1 MKLQNILFPTASTAE
16 DGGMYFFTS
25 SKIQDSGQ
33 IRLEAGESLSTD
45 TYFNGL
51 SADKW
56 KKYTVVRDVT
66 LTLHLQGKVHY
77 ELFSKV
83 DKAGRDEKLAE
94 GMLTPST
101 CWETLPIPW
110 EEARGIV
117 YFRLTALEPAVF
129 YGGWYACATPAQRPV
144 KIALDICT
152 FRREAYVKENCGLLW
167 ERMTRDPDFG
177 HFLIFVVDNGRT
189 LTPGDLPEGVRLFP
203 NANTGG
209 SGGFTRGLMEIQQAA
224 RQEGITHALLM
235 DDDVLLEPE
244 ALLRTYALLSLVK
257 EEYQD
262 GVVGGAM
269 LRMDKKSV
277 LVESGALWNR
287 GWLISGKMGLDVSLP
302 GACLESEREEPV
314 DYTAWWYTCVPLSLA
329 REDNLPLPFFVR
341 GDDVEYGLRNA
352 RHILLLN
359 GICIWHEPFENK
371 YAPYTDY
378 YILRNQL
385 IGNAIHN
392 QTFSLQEIQSHVK
405 NRVMEEV
412 YMYRYGNAR
421 LLMDAVEDFLK
432 GVDWLKQTDAQALHQ
447 EILKKGGKFL
457 SPEETAPLF
466 DRKSYEK
473 SIAAKAEL
481 PFFHKVV
488 RRLTVNGTFL
498 PSAVPMVS
506 VPVQGNLEINVYRA
520 EKALYY
526 DKATGRGFVAR
537 KDPKQAKD
545 CLKRLH
551 RLERQLSAEYE
562 KTNNQFRQ
570 RYRELTNRTFWRA
583 YLGLPPET

>member
-1 MKLQNILFPTASTAE
+1 MKLQNILFPTASTAGE
-16 DGGMYFFTS
+16 GGMYFFTS
-25 SKIQDSGQ
+25 SKMTDSGQ
-33 IRLEAGESLSTD
+33 IRLKAGESLTTD

-56 KKYTVVRDVT
+56 KMYTVVRDVT
-66 LTLHLQGKVHY
+66 LTLHLQGKVQY
-77 ELFSKV
+77 ALFSKE
-83 DKAGRDEKLAE
+83 DKDGGEEKLAE
-94 GMLTPST
+94 RILTPDT
-101 CWETLPIPW
+101 GWETLPIPW
-110 EEARGIV
+110 EKARGIV
-117 YFRLTALEPAVF
+117 YFRLTALEPTVF
-129 YGGWYACATPAQRPV
+129 YGGWYASAAPAQRPV

-152 FRREAYVKENCGLLW
+152 YRREAYVKENCRLLW

-189 LTPGDLPEGVRLFP
+189 LTPEDLPEGVRLFP
-203 NANTGG
+203 NANAGG

-244 ALLRTYALLSLVK
+244 ALLRTYTLLSLAKV
-257 EEYQD
+257 EYRD

-269 LRMDKKSV
+269 LRLDKKSV

-287 GWLISGKMGLDVSLP
+287 GWLISRKKGLDVSLP
-302 GACLESEREEPV
+302 GACLESEAEEPV
-314 DYTAWWYTCVPLSLA
+314 DYTAWWYTCLPLSLA

-371 YAPYTDY
+371 YAAYTEY

-385 IGNAIHN
+385 IANAIHN
-392 QTFSLQEIQSHVK
+392 RAFSLQEIRSYVK

-412 YMYRYGNAR
+412 YMYRYRSAQ

-447 EILKKGGKFL
+447 EILQKGGKFL
-457 SPEETAPLF
+457 SPEETAQLF
-466 DRKSYEK
+466 DPESYNK
-473 SIAAKAEL
+473 SIAKKTEL
-481 PFFHKVV
+481 PFFHKVM
-488 RRLTVNGTFL
+488 RRLTVNGTCL
-498 PSAVPMVS
+498 PAAVPMVS
-506 VPVQGNLEINVYRA
+506 VPVLGNLEINVYRA

-526 DKATGRGFVAR
+526 DKATGRGFIAR
-537 KDPKQAKD
+537 KDAKQAKD

-551 RLERQLSAEYE
+551 RVERRLSAEYE

-570 RYRELTNRTFWRA
+570 RYRELTNRKFWQA
-583 YLGLPPET
+583 YLGLPPQR

>member
-1 MKLQNILFPTASTAE
+1 
-16 DGGMYFFTS
+16 
-25 SKIQDSGQ
+25 
-33 IRLEAGESLSTD
+33 
-45 TYFNGL
+45 
-51 SADKW
+51 
-56 KKYTVVRDVT
+56 
-66 LTLHLQGKVHY
+66 
-77 ELFSKV
+77 
-83 DKAGRDEKLAE
+83 
-94 GMLTPST
+94 
-101 CWETLPIPW
+101 
-110 EEARGIV
+110 
-117 YFRLTALEPAVF
+117 
-129 YGGWYACATPAQRPV
+129 
-144 KIALDICT
+144 
-152 FRREAYVKENCGLLW
+152 
-167 ERMTRDPDFG
+167 MTRDPDFV

-189 LTPGDLPEGVRLFP
+189 LTPEDLPEEVRLFP
-203 NANTGG
+203 NANAGG

-224 RQEGITHALLM
+224 RQENITHALLM

-244 ALLRTYALLSLVK
+244 ALLRTYTLLSLAK
-257 EEYQD
+257 AEYRD

-269 LRMDKKSV
+269 LRLDKKSV

-287 GWLISGKMGLDVSLP
+287 GWLISRKKGLDVSLP
-302 GACLESEREEPV
+302 GACLESEEEEPV
-314 DYTAWWYTCVPLSLA
+314 DYTAWWYTCLPLSLA

-371 YAPYTDY
+371 YAAYTEY

-385 IGNAIHN
+385 IANAIHN
-392 QTFSLQEIQSHVK
+392 RAFSLQEIRSYVK

-412 YMYRYGNAR
+412 YMYRYRSAQ

-447 EILKKGGKFL
+447 EILKKGGTFL
-457 SPEETAPLF
+457 SPEETAQLF
-466 DRKSYEK
+466 DPESYNK
-473 SIAAKAEL
+473 SIAKKTEL
-481 PFFHKVV
+481 PFFHKVM

-498 PSAVPMVS
+498 PAAVPMVS
-506 VPVQGNLEINVYRA
+506 VPVLGNLEINVYRA

-537 KDPKQAKD
+537 KDAKQAKD

-551 RLERQLSAEYE
+551 RVERRLSAEYE

-570 RYRELTNRTFWRA
+570 RYRELTNRKFWQT
-583 YLGLPPET
+583 YLGLPPQR